1 MVKHVKEVEKDLIN
15 IQKERNLEKLDLQRF
30 SKKKFSNQYEKL
42 N

>member
-30 SKKKFSNQYEKL
+30 SKKNSLISMKN
-42 N
+42 